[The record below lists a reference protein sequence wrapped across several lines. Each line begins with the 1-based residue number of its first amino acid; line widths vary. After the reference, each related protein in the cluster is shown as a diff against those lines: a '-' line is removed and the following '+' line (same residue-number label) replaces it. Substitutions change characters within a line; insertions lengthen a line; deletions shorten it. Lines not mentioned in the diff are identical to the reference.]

1 MGISPSINLDA
12 VKLAF
17 LVGGSLLTLLLA
29 GQVFRL
35 VSRWLSF
42 AVLVG
47 FVVVVV
53 YITYELAAGW
63 SAAEPGIDDRT
74 EPMSTTP
81 SSEQSSPVELSDAE
95 YEVELEQLFDED
107 DSGEKASNP
116 NPSETDVV
124 K

>member
-1 MGISPSINLDA
+1 MRFSSGVNLDA
-12 VKLAF
+12 VKLAL

-63 SAAEPGIDDRT
+63 SAAEPAIDDRT
-74 EPMSTTP
+74 EPMNTTP
-81 SSEQSSPVELSDAE
+81 SSEQSSPAALSDAE
-95 YEVELEQLFDED
+95 YEVELEQLLDED
-107 DSGEKASNP
+107 DSGEKAGTANP
-116 NPSETDVV
+116 NETEVV